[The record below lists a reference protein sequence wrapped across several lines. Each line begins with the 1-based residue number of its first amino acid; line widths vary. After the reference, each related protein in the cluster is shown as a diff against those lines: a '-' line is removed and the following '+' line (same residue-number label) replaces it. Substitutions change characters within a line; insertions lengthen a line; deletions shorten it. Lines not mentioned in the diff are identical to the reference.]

1 MTTRLMFKAGAVV
14 LMAGLFG
21 ACSSDNPTN
30 GGATAVQPSSGD
42 TLAPVDPAATTGDE
56 GTTASAP
63 AGQTPVVDDLCT
75 TIPDLAAI
83 EAIIGVPVTDP
94 GSVGAAGSQQ
104 TCGLIVTTTG
114 GQDVGFTLI
123 PNGTIAAQI
132 EFIKINFP
140 DWSIDIVPLEGAE
153 GFYAGEGDSV
163 YWEGNGGLYQ
173 VQALIDGDSR
183 TASLNLLK
191 AWLAM

>member
-1 MTTRLMFKAGAVV
+1 MTTRLMSKVGAVV
-14 LMAGLFG
+14 LAAGLFG

-30 GGATAVQPSSGD
+30 GAATTAQPSSGD
-42 TLAPVDPAATTGDE
+42 TLDPVDPAATTGDA
-56 GTTASAP
+56 GTTAPAP
-63 AGQTPVVDDLCT
+63 SGETPVVDDLCT

-94 GSVGAAGSQQ
+94 LSVGAAGSQQ
-104 TCGLIVTTTG
+104 TCGLIVSSTG

-123 PNGTIAAQI
+123 PNWTIDAQI
-132 EFIKINFP
+132 KFIEANFP
-140 DWSIDIVPLEGAE
+140 DSSMDIVPLEGAE
-153 GFYAGEGDSV
+153 GFYAGEGESV
-163 YWEGNGGLYQ
+163 YWEGNGSVYQ

-183 TASLNLLK
+183 TAGLNLLK